1 MLFLTLR
8 KKNKYQISIRILGKI
23 FMQMSVTIIFFYE
36 PNCILVQ
43 QSQYN
48 VVLYNGYVIHC
59 HKSKQN
65 RLFLIINNQT
75 ISDINNCKLSSYKM
89 TFLVDSF
96 TVTRQHD
103 KAINGPFNLY
113 LNPDP
118 DKIVCMYLLIVFITF
133 ISLYL
138 GPICLLY
145 FKANAPMS

>member
-1 MLFLTLR
+1 
-8 KKNKYQISIRILGKI
+8 
-23 FMQMSVTIIFFYE
+23 
-36 PNCILVQ
+36 
-43 QSQYN
+43 
-48 VVLYNGYVIHC
+48 
-59 HKSKQN
+59 
-65 RLFLIINNQT
+65 
-75 ISDINNCKLSSYKM
+75 M

-138 GPICLLY
+138 IAYFIWRKMQHDILTERFLHENLRLKHHLNEENLFTSWWIPHIFHQRSICWIQKKILNNLLELVTIFRIHEPIFTLQKIIL
-145 FKANAPMS
+145 

>member
-8 KKNKYQISIRILGKI
+8 KKNKQYQISIRILGKI

-36 PNCILVQ
+36 PNCIFVQ

-96 TVTRQHD
+96 NVTRQHD
-103 KAINGPFNLY
+103 KAINGPFDLDLPKSRQN
-113 LNPDP
+113 
-118 DKIVCMYLLIVFITF
+118 CMYLLIVFITF

-145 FKANAPMS
+145 FKGNAPMS

>member
-1 MLFLTLR
+1 
-8 KKNKYQISIRILGKI
+8 
-23 FMQMSVTIIFFYE
+23 
-36 PNCILVQ
+36 
-43 QSQYN
+43 
-48 VVLYNGYVIHC
+48 
-59 HKSKQN
+59 
-65 RLFLIINNQT
+65 
-75 ISDINNCKLSSYKM
+75 M

-96 TVTRQHD
+96 NVTRQHD

-145 FKANAPMS
+145 FKGNAPMS